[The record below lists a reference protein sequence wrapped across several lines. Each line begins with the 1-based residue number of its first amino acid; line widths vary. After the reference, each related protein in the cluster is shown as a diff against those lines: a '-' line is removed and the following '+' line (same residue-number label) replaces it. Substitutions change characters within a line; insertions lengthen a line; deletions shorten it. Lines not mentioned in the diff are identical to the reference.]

1 MIMAGAAGVRSTD
14 LKHRIPPLLWVRVFE
29 AAARHENFVAAANE
43 LSVTPG
49 AVSRAVKQLEA
60 FLGVPLFLRSVSGV
74 ELTNAA
80 RTYAHAITPA
90 IRQIA
95 LASAEA
101 HADACQ
107 QTLRVSAMPALA
119 QRWLVPQL
127 GEFNELHPQITV
139 RISADPA
146 VLDPSQNAFDVA
158 LRYDDSPP
166 GDCARVDLFCEQMFP
181 VISPAL
187 ASRVALQAPE
197 DLFRCA
203 ALYDTYWESD
213 WDAWLSALGLQA
225 PRRWRGLYFTLYAM
239 AVDAAVAGQ
248 GVLIGHSALIQ
259 QELRQGKLIA
269 PFETRV
275 SCPKRYYALAHSGQA
290 SSPAVRAFLD
300 WLTVKAASA
309 SMAAQDNN
317 G

>member
-1 MIMAGAAGVRSTD
+1 MITAAAAGMRCAD
-14 LKHRIPPLLWVRVFE
+14 LRNRVPPLLWVRVFE
-29 AAARHENFVAAANE
+29 AAARHENFVAAAKE
-43 LSVTPG
+43 LSVSPG

-60 FLGVPLFLRSVSGV
+60 FLGVPLFVRGVSGV
-74 ELTNAA
+74 ELTDAA
-80 RTYAHAITPA
+80 RRYAHAVTPA

-101 HADACQ
+101 HADARQ

-119 QRWLVPQL
+119 QRWLVPKL

-158 LRYDDSPP
+158 LRYDDNPP
-166 GDCARVDLFCEQMFP
+166 GDCMRVDLFCEEMFP
-181 VISPAL
+181 VISPSL
-187 ASRVALQAPE
+187 ASRMTLQAPE

-213 WDAWLSALGLQA
+213 WDTWLLAVGLQA

-248 GVLIGHSALIQ
+248 GVLIGHAALIQ
-259 QELRQGKLIA
+259 DELRNGKLIA
-269 PFETRV
+269 PFDTRV
-275 SCPKRYYALAHSGQA
+275 SCSKRYYALAHSDRA
-290 SSPAVRAFLD
+290 SAPAVRAFLD

-309 SMAAQDNN
+309 SIAARDNN
-317 G
+317 E

>member
-1 MIMAGAAGVRSTD
+1 MMSVTD
-14 LKHRIPPLLWVRVFE
+14 PKIRVPPLLWVRVFE
-29 AAARHENFVAAANE
+29 AAARHENFVAAAKE
-43 LSVTPG
+43 LFVSPG

-60 FLGVPLFLRSVSGV
+60 FMGVPLFVRGVSGV
-74 ELTNAA
+74 ELTDAA
-80 RTYAHAITPA
+80 RTYASAVTPA
-90 IRQIA
+90 IQQIA
-95 LASAEA
+95 LASAEVY
-101 HADACQ
+101 ADARHK
-107 QTLRVSAMPALA
+107 TLRVSAMPALA
-119 QRWLVPQL
+119 QRWLVPKL

-139 RISADPA
+139 RIAAESA
-146 VLDPSQNAFDVA
+146 VLDPSQSAFDVA
-158 LRYDDSPP
+158 LRNDDKPP
-166 GDCARVDLFCEQMFP
+166 GDCVRVDLFAEEMFP

-213 WDAWLSALGLQA
+213 WDVWLSAVGLQA

-259 QELRQGKLIA
+259 DELRHGKLIA
-269 PFETRV
+269 PFDTRV
-275 SCPKRYYALAHSGQA
+275 SCPKRYYALAHSGRA

-300 WLTVKAASA
+300 WLAVKAASA
-309 SMAAQDNN
+309 SIASQDNN
-317 G
+317 E